1 MSTSP
6 KLIRPPGT
14 RWVIP
19 GKNLFAFQ
27 RDTLKFMSDL
37 ARDYGDISYFKMG
50 GQKVYFINHPDLIRD
65 VLVTHQDDYI
75 KGRVLQRAKRL
86 LGEGLLTSENPVYRR
101 QRRLVQPAFHRARIA
116 GYGEVMVEYAAN
128 FGARWQDGMQIDIAR
143 EMNRLTL
150 TIVGKTL
157 FGANTEAEAD
167 EVGAALSNLLG
178 MFGYVMLPFSE
189 VLENLPL
196 PVARRF
202 RQARAQLDA
211 VIYRIINERR
221 ASCEDAGDLLSMLLL
236 AQDEEANANT
246 DDATHD
252 NRMSDVQIRD
262 EALTLFLAGHET
274 TANWLAFA
282 WYMLAVNPEAER
294 LLHEELDRVLDGRL
308 PTPADVPSLVYTE
321 MVLSEVLRVRPPAYA
336 VGRLSIRETTL
347 GEYTVPPGT
356 LVIMSQYV
364 MHHDARYYDEP
375 DEFRPERWASDAR
388 GTRPQFAYFPFGG
401 GARRCIGDGFA
412 WTEAILVLATLA
424 ARWRVEVAKDFT
436 PELQPRIT
444 LRPKHGIPVT
454 LYARK

>member
-1 MSTSP
+1 MP
-6 KLIRPPGT
+6 KLIRPPGA
-14 RWVIP
+14 RRVIP

-27 RDTLKFMSDL
+27 RDPLKFMLDL
-37 ARDYGDISYFKMG
+37 THTYGDISYFKMG
-50 GQKVYFINHPDLIRD
+50 GQAVYFINHPDLIRD
-65 VLVTHQDDYI
+65 VLVTHQDAYA
-75 KGRVLQRAKRL
+75 KGRALQRAKRL
-86 LGEGLLTSENPVYRR
+86 LGEGLLTSENPLHRR
-101 QRRLVQPAFHRARIA
+101 QRRLVQPAFHRARIT
-116 GYGEVMVEYAAN
+116 GYGEVMIEYAAR
-128 FGARWQDGMQIDIAR
+128 FGERWRDGMQIDVAR

-150 TIVGKTL
+150 AIVGKTL

-167 EVGAALSNLLG
+167 EVGTALSNLLG
-178 MFGYVMLPFSE
+178 MFGYLMLPFSE
-189 VLENLPL
+189 VLEKLPL
-196 PVARRF
+196 PAARRF

-221 ASCEDAGDLLSMLLL
+221 ASREDAGDLLSMLLL
-236 AQDEEANANT
+236 AQDEEAGADS
-246 DDATHD
+246 DDTVKGD

-282 WYMLAVNPEAER
+282 WYMLATNPEVETR
-294 LLHEELDRVLDGRL
+294 LHEELDRVLDGRL

-336 VGRLSIRETTL
+336 VGRLSIKETTL
-347 GEYTVPPGT
+347 GEYIVPPGT

-364 MHHDARYYDEP
+364 MHHDPRYYDEP
-375 DEFRPERWASDAR
+375 DEFRPERWAGDVR
-388 GTRPQFAYFPFGG
+388 GNRPQFAYFPFGG

-412 WTEAILVLATLA
+412 WTEAILIIATLA
-424 ARWRVEVAKDFT
+424 ARWRMRVAQGFT

-454 LYARK
+454 LYARR